1 MSACFKY
8 IVLCL
13 PVFLIQILYAQEF
26 VYVNT
31 DNLILRDRPE
41 QKYMVFAIL
50 HAGCKLTIDHTDI
63 GYNKNKAVNARFYHV
78 SHTYVDSRG
87 ISHYQRRMDRKKI
100 CSLGPGVCCRAG
112 HRNNSLAEIHL
123 IPYIGTTEDD
133 PNEWNYTRFP
143 YPKYK
148 GGEKHFIIASRYKKV
163 YHTGARGGCYYISA
177 TGRKVYVDSKYC
189 KNVK

>member
-1 MSACFKY
+1 MPGFITYRIPMWTAGVSAIISGGWIEKKY
-8 IVLCL
+8 AVWG
-13 PVFLIQILYAQEF
+13 PASVAARG
-26 VYVNT
+26 T
-31 DNLILRDRPE
+31 DT
-41 QKYMVFAIL
+41 
-50 HAGCKLTIDHTDI
+50 G
-63 GYNKNKAVNARFYHV
+63 G
-78 SHTYVDSRG
+78 
-87 ISHYQRRMDRKKI
+87 
-100 CSLGPGVCCRAG
+100 
-112 HRNNSLAEIHL
+112 NNSLAEIHL